1 MLSFVNVRIYWN
13 NHHHLLHAVRQ
24 VSGGILWAN
33 LHLLFSLSLMPW
45 ASGWMGENHFAALPT
60 ALYGGVLA
68 MCGVAYTILVF
79 TIIGSHGQDSV
90 LAQAIGRDFKGKAS
104 LLLYAA
110 AVPAALWLHP
120 GVAGA
125 LFVAVAL
132 MWLVP
137 DKRNE
142 RQIAVKQAAESP

>member
-1 MLSFVNVRIYWN
+1 M
-13 NHHHLLHAVRQ
+13 A
-24 VSGGILWAN
+24 GC
-33 LHLLFSLSLMPW
+33 
-45 ASGWMGENHFAALPT
+45 
-60 ALYGGVLA
+60 A
-68 MCGVAYTILVF
+68 MCDVAYTILVF
-79 TIIGSHGQDSV
+79 TIIASHGQDSV

-137 DKRNE
+137 DKRVE
-142 RQIAVKQAAESP
+142 RQMAVKKASKLP